1 MVVSVQ
7 QLVPLIVCLQFG
19 VVQVV
24 DSKFI
29 RAFFYWKQL
38 PAAAGTKTVKLST
51 SSTWVVNN
59 LWIHHYE
66 RPPSH
71 T

>member
-1 MVVSVQ
+1 MVLSVQ

-29 RAFFYWKQL
+29 RAFFTGNSCLLQLEPKQ
-38 PAAAGTKTVKLST
+38 
-51 SSTWVVNN
+51 
-59 LWIHHYE
+59 
-66 RPPSH
+66 
-71 T
+71 